1 MRQKHLWKYFAF
13 NQLYLAKGKIVLV
26 VLLPQEAKQKKHDFK
41 LADQDWI
48 RLMIF
53 KNFADQDWIGFN
65 FIGSALD
72 SD

>member
-1 MRQKHLWKYFAF
+1 M
-13 NQLYLAKGKIVLV
+13 N
-26 VLLPQEAKQKKHDFK
+26 DFT

-53 KNFADQDWIGFN
+53 KNLRIRTR
-65 FIGSALD
+65 